1 VLAGGA
7 ESTAKVTEMV
17 ARGDGEPWLAVG
29 AVSSSGPPAS
39 MGTPVPGAG
48 PQGTTATAAAVS
60 GS

>member
-29 AVSSSGPPAS
+29 A
-39 MGTPVPGAG
+39 
-48 PQGTTATAAAVS
+48 
-60 GS
+60 